1 MAKNDLQGALDLL
14 ILKSLSH
21 LGSMH
26 GFGIILHIEHV
37 SDELLNVEE
46 GSLYPALHRMEQ
58 SGWVRA
64 EWAVTES
71 SRKAKFYT
79 LTAAGRKQLAA
90 REKNW
95 EQVVKGVQTILRLA
109 GGEVW
114 VSSVVSGPWAGVRSW
129 IARSK
134 MSCASICGCTST
146 PMSRRG

>member
-14 ILKSLSH
+14 ILKTLSQ

-26 GFGIILHIEHV
+26 GYGIAMHIEEV
-37 SDELLNVEE
+37 SDALLTVEE

-64 EWAVTES
+64 VWAVTEA

-95 EQVVKGVQTILRLA
+95 EQVVKGVQAILGFA
-109 GGEVW
+109 
-114 VSSVVSGPWAGVRSW
+114 
-129 IARSK
+129 
-134 MSCASICGCTST
+134 
-146 PMSRRG
+146 

>member
-14 ILKSLSH
+14 ILKSLSQ
-21 LGSMH
+21 LGAMH
-26 GFGIILHIEHV
+26 GYGIVMHIERV
-37 SDELLNVEE
+37 SDELLNIEE

-58 SGWVRA
+58 NDWVRA

-95 EQVVKGVQTILRLA
+95 EQVVKGVQAILRFA
-109 GGEVW
+109 
-114 VSSVVSGPWAGVRSW
+114 
-129 IARSK
+129 
-134 MSCASICGCTST
+134 
-146 PMSRRG
+146 